1 MATVEETRE
10 GLGPR
15 KAFTLRAPA
24 LTGLVAVP
32 VLAIGFFLA
41 FTYLYL
47 FPAFGRLLRD
57 VALQQ
62 GITAAQL
69 LAASLIDEDQSLE
82 HGGLHEELLRR
93 IRQVQRQG
101 QVIKIRIYSPM
112 GEVVYSSEAGEL
124 GTANHDPYFQE
135 ILIGHR
141 VAAKEAGRGAPS
153 LEGQR
158 YPEEV
163 IEAYVPISRQG
174 RLLGVLEIYY
184 DASLQN
190 QNRRSV
196 AAFASAVM
204 AFAAV
209 ILLVAVGVSATGVR
223 QRLRERQSLPGDPS
237 PRA

>member
-1 MATVEETRE
+1 MEERTPARS
-10 GLGPR
+10 
-15 KAFTLRAPA
+15 FTIRISA

-47 FPAFGRLLRD
+47 FPAFSRLLRE

-62 GITAAQL
+62 AITAAQL

-82 HGGLHEELLRR
+82 RGGMHEQLLDR

-101 QVIKIRIYSPM
+101 QVIKIRIYSPL
-112 GEVVYSSEAGEL
+112 GEVVYSSESGEV
-124 GTANHDPYFQE
+124 GTANRDPYFQE

-141 VAAKEAGRGAPS
+141 VAAMEVGRGTPS
-153 LEGQR
+153 LEGER
-158 YPEEV
+158 YPAEV
-163 IEAYVPISRQG
+163 IEAYVPIARQG

-190 QNRRSV
+190 QNQRGL
-196 AAFASAVM
+196 AAFSASVLG
-204 AFAAV
+204 FAAV
-209 ILLVAVGVSATGVR
+209 ILLVALSMSVSGVKR
-223 QRLRERQSLPGDPS
+223 RLGERQSLP
-237 PRA
+237 